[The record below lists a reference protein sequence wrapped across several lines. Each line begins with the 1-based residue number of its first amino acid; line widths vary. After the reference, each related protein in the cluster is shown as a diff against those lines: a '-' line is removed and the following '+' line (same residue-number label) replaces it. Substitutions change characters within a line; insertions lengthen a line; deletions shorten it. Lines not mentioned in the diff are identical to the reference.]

1 MVLPSLVIRARY
13 ECSSCD
19 FNLDLKCA
27 SSVCSD
33 KRPRTLS
40 HSLHPKHPRRLTFA
54 INIDKCNVCSENRDY
69 SSPVY
74 VCEMCSFSLDFHCAK
89 LSPSLKLDCHHHLLT
104 FFKYFNKEG
113 EEGQDSYSKACGKH
127 CDRASVYRCVQCHFS
142 LHLKCVVPSS
152 ATPHIQCILDEDK
165 VTSGKVPSS
174 SPPPMENKALFVEQ
188 NEGTNSLF
196 RLIIHRHQMY
206 EVTEELKG
214 ENYCRG
220 CRLLEIL
227 VANVWSDN
235 SSLQLQATTRF
246 TELLSIGE
254 EIILAPIEEVIQAG
268 VVPRFVELLDSL
280 SDSVR
285 EQAVLALGNITGD
298 SLRCRDLV
306 LGHGA
311 LLPLLAL
318 FNKPAKLVLPPLAR
332 LIHSNDDEVLTD
344 ACWALSYLS
353 DGTNDKIQ
361 AVTEA
366 GVCGRLKSILF
377 LSYFGWFPDPSHKFL
392 GFHGHPSPSVITPAL
407 YMVRNIVSGD
417 DVQTQ
422 CVISHQ
428 ALPCLVNLLTNNYEK
443 RIKNV
448 ACWTI
453 SNITAGNEEQ
463 IQVVIE
469 PWVHLLQNA
478 EFDIK
483 KQAAWAIKNATSG
496 GTHDQIKFLV
506 SQGCIKPL
514 CDLLSCPDPE
524 VVTVCLQGLENILKV
539 GEVDK
544 NMGTTGGVNLYAQ
557 MIDDV
562 RMNLVGHKARKMK
575 IKSGFRA
582 IIPLVPISI
591 LYDDIL

>member
-69 SSPVY
+69 SGPVY
-74 VCEMCSFSLDFHCAK
+74 
-89 LSPSLKLDCHHHLLT
+89 
-104 FFKYFNKEG
+104 
-113 EEGQDSYSKACGKH
+113 
-127 CDRASVYRCVQCHFS
+127 
-142 LHLKCVVPSS
+142 
-152 ATPHIQCILDEDK
+152 
-165 VTSGKVPSS
+165 
-174 SPPPMENKALFVEQ
+174 
-188 NEGTNSLF
+188 SLF

-206 EVTEELKG
+206 VVNEELKG

-246 TELLSIGE
+246 TELLSIYLLPFITE
-254 EIILAPIEEVIQAG
+254 CRAPIEEVIQAG

-318 FNKPAKLVLPPLAR
+318 FNKPVSISTLRNATWTLSKFCEAPFDQAKLVLPTLAR
-332 LIHSNDDEVLTD
+332 LIHSNDDEEVLTD

-366 GVCGRLKSILF
+366 GVCGRLVKLLI
-377 LSYFGWFPDPSHKFL
+377 
-392 GFHGHPSPSVITPAL
+392 HPSPSVITPAL

-422 CVISHQ
+422 CVMSHQ

-469 PWVHLLQNA
+469 PNIITPWVHLLQNA

-483 KQAAWAIKNATSG
+483 KQAAWGVGHKKCNIW
-496 GTHDQIKFLV
+496 FLV

-544 NMGTTGGVNLYAQ
+544 KY
-557 MIDDV
+557 
-562 RMNLVGHKARKMK
+562 GHYGR
-575 IKSGFRA
+575 SESLCTNER
-582 IIPLVPISI
+582 
-591 LYDDIL
+591 